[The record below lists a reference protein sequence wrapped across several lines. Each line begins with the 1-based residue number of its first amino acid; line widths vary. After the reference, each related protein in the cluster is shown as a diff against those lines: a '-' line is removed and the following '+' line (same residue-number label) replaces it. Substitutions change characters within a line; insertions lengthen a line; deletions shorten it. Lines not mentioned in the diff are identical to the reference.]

1 MRGSVSCY
9 KFKGEFTDLHMQAIV
24 NFEIDTKV
32 VITHRTIT
40 ITMLADKIHLHL
52 CGHSIGVMCHCL
64 FSIIY
69 KVVRDL
75 RNNERA
81 ESLK

>member
-1 MRGSVSCY
+1 M
-9 KFKGEFTDLHMQAIV
+9 

-32 VITHRTIT
+32 VITHRAIAT
-40 ITMLADKIHLHL
+40 TMLVDKIHLHL
-52 CGHSIGVMCHCL
+52 CRHSVSVMYYYL

-69 KVVRDL
+69 KVIRDL
-75 RNNERA
+75 RNKERA

>member
-1 MRGSVSCY
+1 M
-9 KFKGEFTDLHMQAIV
+9 

-32 VITHRTIT
+32 VITHRAIT
-40 ITMLADKIHLHL
+40 ITMLVDKIDLHL
-52 CGHSIGVMCHCL
+52 CRHSIGVMCYYL
-64 FSIIY
+64 FSVIY